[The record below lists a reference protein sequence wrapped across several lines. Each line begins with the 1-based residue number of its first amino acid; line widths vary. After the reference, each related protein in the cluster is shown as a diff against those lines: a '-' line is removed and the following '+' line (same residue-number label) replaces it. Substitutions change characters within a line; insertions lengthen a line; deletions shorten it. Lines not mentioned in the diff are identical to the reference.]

1 MRFRAVPL
9 LLVTALSVAD
19 AIADP
24 GLLRPIDVPAEL
36 ERSRSDLDREGQT
49 LRQELERVDRDAREF
64 HGRILARGR
73 AYARLAR
80 AGLLP
85 VGAGVAALLGHAT
98 RMERLRASLLHDL
111 GALHALGERRKA
123 LGATL
128 AELTTRS
135 SALDLKER
143 AVAQAHAA
151 LLEARDRE
159 LAFSRAFEQSSAQ
172 PYAAVYGAGIGPAD
186 PADLAAG
193 FVGMKGRLPFP
204 VTGRAEI
211 RSARRTGADGP
222 ALEMLAPL
230 GTPVRAVYPGRV
242 AFADS
247 YPSYGKTVILDH
259 GGGYY
264 TVSANL
270 DVIAV
275 ATGQEAA
282 LGARLGTV
290 GQNGRGTL
298 LYFEIRKGTDCMDPA
313 EWFGI

>member
-1 MRFRAVPL
+1 MRRHAVPL
-9 LLVTALSVAD
+9 LLFPALVGTD

-24 GLLRPIDVPAEL
+24 GPLRGLNLPAEL

-49 LRQELERVDRDAREF
+49 LRQEIERADRAAREV
-64 HGRILARGR
+64 HGRLLARGR
-73 AYARLAR
+73 AYARLGR

-85 VGAGVAALLGHAT
+85 IGAGVKAMLGHAT
-98 RMERLRASLLHDL
+98 RMERLRASLLRDL
-111 GALHALGERRKA
+111 TTEHEIAERRRA
-123 LGATL
+123 LGAAL
-128 AELTTRS
+128 AQFDAHS

-143 AVAQAHAA
+143 AVAQANTA

-159 LAFSRAFEQSSAQ
+159 LAFSRAFEQSSSQ

-186 PADLAAG
+186 PANLAAG
-193 FVGMKGRLPFP
+193 FSSMKGRLPFP
-204 VTGRAEI
+204 VIGRAEI
-211 RSARRTGADGP
+211 RSARRSGAEGP

-247 YPSYGKTVILDH
+247 YPGYGKTVILDH
-259 GGGYY
+259 GSGYY
-264 TVSANL
+264 SVSANL

-298 LYFEIRKGTDCMDPA
+298 LYFEIRKGTDCQDPA

>member
-1 MRFRAVPL
+1 MQLYAVPL
-9 LLVTALSVAD
+9 LLLTGFVVAD
-19 AIADP
+19 AQADP
-24 GLLRPIDVPAEL
+24 GLLRAPDMPAEL

-49 LRQELERVDRDAREF
+49 VRQEIERVEREAREV
-64 HGRILARGR
+64 HARVLARGR
-73 AYARLAR
+73 AYARLGR

-85 VGAGVAALLGHAT
+85 IGAGVGALLGHAT
-98 RMERLRASLLHDL
+98 RMERLRASLLRDL
-111 GALHALGERRKA
+111 TAEHELAERRRA
-123 LGATL
+123 LGAAL
-128 AELTTRS
+128 AQFDAHS

-143 AVAQAHAA
+143 AVAQAHTA

-159 LAFSRAFEQSSAQ
+159 LAFSRAFERSSSQ
-172 PYAAVYGAGIGPAD
+172 PYAAVYGAGVGPTD
-186 PADLAAG
+186 PAALAAG
-193 FVGMKGRLPFP
+193 FSSMKGRLPFP

-211 RSARRTGADGP
+211 RSARRSGAEGP

-247 YPSYGKTVILDH
+247 YPGYGKTVILDH
-259 GGGYY
+259 GGGFY

-275 ATGQEAA
+275 ATGQEAP

-290 GQNGRGTL
+290 GQNNRGTL
-298 LYFEIRKGTDCMDPA
+298 LYFEIRKGTDCQDPA